1 MLKSTESSIRT
12 LNSHLEISSRKHK
25 SGPVFPS
32 HWHDFF
38 EFEIVTSGEYL
49 HTISEKTYRVKRGC
63 AWIMTSLDYHKVECT
78 DDASLINISFTS
90 EAISGELSDFLSSTP
105 GGFLCEFDEDEAN
118 LIISLCGE
126 AQKELLNKSNLWKQA
141 VSGLVENILIRTI
154 RKSGENN
161 SQSQA
166 SPPRLLQSVISHINK
181 NYKGDVSIAVT
192 SRKFAISP
200 GRLGLIFSKNFGI
213 SYNEY
218 VNRVRLRHAC
228 NLLASTDFTA
238 KQIAFECGYSSVE
251 YFFYVFKKELKT
263 TPGEYRNSLSK

>member
-1 MLKSTESSIRT
+1 MSENRDNTMWMLS
-12 LNSHLEISSRKHK
+12 SHLEISSRNHK

-38 EFEIVTSGEYL
+38 EFEIVTSGTYR
-49 HTISEKTYRVKRGC
+49 HTISENTYIVKRGC

-118 LIISLCGE
+118 LIISLCNE
-126 AQKELLNKSNLWKQA
+126 AQKELQNKSNLWKQA
-141 VSGLVENILIRTI
+141 LSGLIENILIRTI
-154 RKSGENN
+154 RKSSENN
-161 SQSQA
+161 RQNQD

-181 NYKGDVSIAVT
+181 NYKSDVSIATT

-228 NLLASTDFTA
+228 NMLASTDFTA

-263 TPGEYRNSLSK
+263 TPGEYRHGLSK

>member
-126 AQKELLNKSNLWKQA
+126 SQKELLNKSNLWKQA

-166 SPPRLLQSVISHINK
+166 SPPRLLQAVISHINK

>member
-49 HTISEKTYRVKRGC
+49 HTISEKTYRVKHGC

-118 LIISLCGE
+118 LIISLCTE

-154 RKSGENN
+154 RKS
-161 SQSQA
+161 
-166 SPPRLLQSVISHINK
+166 
-181 NYKGDVSIAVT
+181 
-192 SRKFAISP
+192 KFLWM
-200 GRLGLIFSKNFGI
+200 G
-213 SYNEY
+213 
-218 VNRVRLRHAC
+218 V
-228 NLLASTDFTA
+228 
-238 KQIAFECGYSSVE
+238 
-251 YFFYVFKKELKT
+251 
-263 TPGEYRNSLSK
+263 